1 MGVRGYCGC
10 RLETLEVDWREG
22 GSERV
27 LQLSN
32 TELNRVDGVEQTVE

>member
-10 RLETLEVDWREG
+10 QLETLEVDWREG

-27 LQLSN
+27 LRLSAGD
-32 TELNRVDGVEQTVE
+32 TGGGLEGGWE